1 MEREYSAGGV
11 VLRTRQ
17 QRWWVAVIEPQ
28 GRRKPGTP
36 ASAPATVL
44 ALPKG
49 NVDQGEKPEETAVR
63 EVREETGVEAA
74 LVAKL
79 SDIKYIY
86 VRSWGDRQR
95 VFKVVSFF
103 LLRYRSGRIGQ
114 AILFDLRRR
123 TFDHV
128 QALSVSFHERFTSG
142 RVISRLTSDVDTLTE
157 LLDSGLD
164 GLLTAMLNIA
174 AITVILLVLDPPL
187 AGIARTVAFYRAH
200 AA

>member
-11 VLRTRQ
+11 VLRPRQ

-36 ASAPATVL
+36 AGAPAAVL

-86 VRSWGDRQR
+86 ARSWGDRQR

-114 AILFDLRRR
+114 ITPAMRREVR
-123 TFDHV
+123 
-128 QALSVSFHERFTSG
+128 QAMWLPLDEAAQKLSYRGER
-142 RVISRLTSDVDTLTE
+142 DVVKLAQEYVKAHPE
-157 LLDSGLD
+157 L
-164 GLLTAMLNIA
+164 
-174 AITVILLVLDPPL
+174 
-187 AGIARTVAFYRAH
+187 
-200 AA
+200 

>member
-11 VLRTRQ
+11 VLRSRQ
-17 QRWWVAVIEPQ
+17 ERWWVAVIEPR
-28 GRRKPGTP
+28 GRRN
-36 ASAPATVL
+36 APATVL

-63 EVREETGVEAA
+63 EVREETGVEAG

-114 AILFDLRRR
+114 ITPGMRRE
-123 TFDHV
+123 V
-128 QALSVSFHERFTSG
+128 LQAMWLPLEEAPQKLSYRGER
-142 RVISRLTSDVDTLTE
+142 DVVKLAQEYLKAHPE
-157 LLDSGLD
+157 L
-164 GLLTAMLNIA
+164 
-174 AITVILLVLDPPL
+174 
-187 AGIARTVAFYRAH
+187 
-200 AA
+200 